1 MSSGNL
7 TEDGMKRAKVDDWDL
22 FGLLSNKSTKQ
33 IAEEAAKAKEEE
45 KKRSFNA
52 LAESIK
58 DAALKGIN
66 NNGKK

>member
-7 TEDGMKRAKVDDWDL
+7 TEEGMKRAKVEDWDL

-45 KKRSFNA
+45 QKRSFNA

-58 DAALKGIN
+58 DAALKGKN
-66 NNGKK
+66 KNGKK